1 MKKLRLRDSQLLAD
15 TYQEALQAVEGLQ
28 STETSEEEMLD
39 SVSEVPTSFLIDL
52 LTGFIHL
59 YDKLLE
65 EELAIFSTE
74 KLYKTKYL
82 N

>member
-1 MKKLRLRDSQLLAD
+1 MKKLRLRDSRLLAD
-15 TYQEALQAVEGLQ
+15 TYQEVLQAVEGLQ